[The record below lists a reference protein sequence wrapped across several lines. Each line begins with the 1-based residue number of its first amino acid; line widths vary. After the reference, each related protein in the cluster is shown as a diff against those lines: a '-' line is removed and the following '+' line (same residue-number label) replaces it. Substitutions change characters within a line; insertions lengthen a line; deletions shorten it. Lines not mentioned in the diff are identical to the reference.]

1 MSVLCIC
8 SGQGGWQGV
17 DSHMFTGSVEFIR
30 VVEDR
35 SLAPSMTK
43 LVVRLAILTRPQV
56 SPVRG
61 LMRVRG
67 LVTMVT
73 SGQDVDIC
81 RGRR

>member
-30 VVEDR
+30 VVENR

-43 LVVRLAILTRPQV
+43 LVVRLARLTRPQV

>member
-43 LVVRLAILTRPQV
+43 LVVRLARLTRLTRTKV

-61 LMRVRG
+61 LMRVTS
-67 LVTMVT
+67 LVT

-81 RGRR
+81 RGSR

>member
-35 SLAPSMTK
+35 SVAPSVTK
-43 LVVRLAILTRPQV
+43 LVMRLARLTRPQV

-61 LMRVRG
+61 LMRVTS
-67 LVTMVT
+67 LVT